1 MDRISLSQ
9 IFSQGLRGM
18 NTSQSQVYKTQG
30 QLSSGL
36 RVQTPAD
43 DPIAAAQ
50 ILQLTQTQSEID
62 QYQKNIA
69 GGTSS
74 LELEDSQL
82 GAVTTLLTR
91 VRELAISA
99 GDGSLAQSDRA
110 AIAAELNSRIDE
122 LAGLANTRNSNG
134 EYIFAGFQ
142 GQQAPFVN
150 NSSTYTYRG
159 DDGQRQ
165 VQVGT
170 STFVPINDSGSSIFV
185 AIPSSR
191 LPTTPGVTNTGNA
204 TMAMGQIADLAQF
217 NASFGA
223 VAAPGSSSI
232 DLNGHVPVLGNQVV
246 INGVTF
252 TFADAGTGNADGVTV
267 VDPTHV
273 TVSTDLTL
281 ATVNANT
288 TGTALAAALN
298 AAKSDPQ
305 TAAALAPITASI
317 GSGVVTLND
326 IRPGLSTTVGRT
338 VTFLQGTGASYFG
351 GTPPVGNMNVTGS
364 DGGASYTVTVNM
376 TAVPPT
382 YQVDSVPPAVPVA
395 TGNFVSGQPI
405 TFNGVQVDIVGTPG
419 DGDTFTVGSPSTQ
432 DVFTT
437 LHKLTDGLLHP
448 IGGST
453 SESSQRIADLISE
466 SLDNL
471 DAAQT
476 NVSTVRAKIGARLNT
491 LESSGDLQD
500 GVGLVNK
507 KILSQVRDLDYAS
520 AISQLT
526 QENLVL
532 QAAQQSF
539 AKVSGLSLFNFLN

>member
-9 IFSQGLRGM
+9 IFGQGLRGM

-36 RVQTPAD
+36 RVLTPSD

-50 ILQLTQTQSEID
+50 ILQLTQTQAEID
-62 QYQKNIA
+62 QYKKNIA

-91 VRELAISA
+91 VRELAIQS
-99 GDGSLAQSDRA
+99 GDGALAQSDRV

-122 LAGLANTRNSNG
+122 LAGLANTRNASG
-134 EYIFAGFQ
+134 EYIFGGFQ
-142 GQQAPFVN
+142 GQQAPFIN

-165 VQVGT
+165 VQIGT

-185 AIPSSR
+185 AIPSNR
-191 LPTTPGVTNTGNA
+191 LPTSAAAGNTGSA
-204 TMAMGQIADLAQF
+204 TMAMGQIVDRTQF
-217 NASFGA
+217 NANFGA
-223 VAAPGSSSI
+223 VATPGSSTI
-232 DLNGHVPVLGNQVV
+232 DLNGHVPVAGNQVV

-252 TFADAGTGNADGVTV
+252 TFADAGTGNPDGVTV
-267 VDPTHV
+267 VNATNV

-281 ATVNANT
+281 ATANSGT
-288 TGTALAAALN
+288 TGTALAAAVN
-298 AAKSDPQ
+298 AAKAAPA
-305 TAAALAPITASI
+305 TAAALTPITAATV
-317 GSGVVTLND
+317 GGVVTLTD
-326 IRPGLSTTVGRT
+326 TRAGSAATVGRT
-338 VTFLQGTGASYFG
+338 VAFLQGAGASYFG
-351 GTPPVGNMNVTGS
+351 GTPPTGNMNATGG
-364 DGGASYTVTVNM
+364 DGGSSFTVTMNM
-376 TAVPPT
+376 VAVPPT
-382 YQVDSVPPAVPVA
+382 YQVDSVPAGATPVA

-419 DGDTFTVGSPSTQ
+419 NGDVFTVGSPSTQ

-448 IGGST
+448 PSGVM
-453 SESSQRIADLISE
+453 SEANQRIADLISE
-466 SLDNL
+466 TLDNL
-471 DAAQT
+471 DSAQT

-507 KILSQVRDLDYAS
+507 KILSEVRDLDYAA

-539 AKVSGLSLFNFLN
+539 AKVSGLSLFNFL